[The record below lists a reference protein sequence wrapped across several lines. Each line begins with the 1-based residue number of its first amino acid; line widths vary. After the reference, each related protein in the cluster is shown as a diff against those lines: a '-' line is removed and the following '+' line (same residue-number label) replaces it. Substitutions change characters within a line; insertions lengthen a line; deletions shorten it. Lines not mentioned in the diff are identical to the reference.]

1 MHQATSSTVFV
12 RLLGEWRRG
21 SSPAYRELA
30 DVVRLLIMDGRLPL
44 DSPLP
49 SERTLALS
57 LGVSRTTVTAAYNA
71 LREEGFLSAGQG
83 TRARTSIPSRTGE
96 EDPWAARTDYAP
108 GLRAP
113 HGVVDFAY
121 ACLPANG
128 AAVHQ
133 AYTAALSEL
142 PALLPG
148 FGYDSYGLPE
158 LREAIAAKF
167 TAEGLPTTV
176 DQVMVTGGA
185 QQAMALALA
194 AFVAPGSRVLVEH
207 PSYPHALDAI
217 GARQCKAIPL
227 AFPLAEGWDVDG
239 FEAALARHRPAA
251 AYLIP
256 DFQNPTGRLM
266 PAEQRRRVARA
277 AAASGTVLIA
287 DETLRDIDFD
297 GIAPPHLGSYA
308 PGVVTIGSLSK
319 THWGGLRIGWARS
332 SAENIQRMARARTP
346 LDLGG
351 PVAEQLAGR
360 HILQHDLPGLGP
372 RLTELRAQRDVLL
385 ALLEEHLPEWRT
397 EIPDGGLSVWCRL
410 PRQGAHGE
418 AVSSAALT
426 LLAAQ
431 RGVRLA
437 AGPRFGVGGA
447 FEHFLRLPFTLPAN
461 DLERGVLA
469 LKEAQAQLLRTP
481 GLRRRLPDPPAVAIA

>member
-1 MHQATSSTVFV
+1 MNQAISSTPFV

-21 SSPAYRELA
+21 TAPAYRELA
-30 DVVRLLIMDGRLPL
+30 DVVRLLILDGRLPL
-44 DSPLP
+44 DSALP
-49 SERTLALS
+49 SERTLALA

-83 TRARTSIPSRTGE
+83 TRARTCIPSQTGNA
-96 EDPWAARTDYAP
+96 DPWAARTDYAP

-113 HGVVDFAY
+113 EGVVDFAY

-176 DQVMVTGGA
+176 DQVMVTSGA
-185 QQAMALALA
+185 QQAMTLALA
-194 AFVAPGSRVLVEH
+194 AFVSPGQRVLVEH

-217 GARQCKAIPL
+217 NARRCKAVPL
-227 AFPLAEGWDVDG
+227 AFPLAGDWDVDG

-266 PAEQRRRVARA
+266 PADQRRRVVRA
-277 AAASGTVLIA
+277 ATSAGTVLIA

-297 GIAPPHLGSYA
+297 GVAPPHLGSYG

-319 THWGGLRIGWARS
+319 THWGGLRIGWARA

-360 HILQHDLPGLGP
+360 HLLQHDLPGLRP
-372 RLTELRAQRDVLL
+372 RLVELERQRDTLL
-385 ALLEEHLPEWRT
+385 ALLSEHLPGWRT
-397 EIPDGGLSVWCRL
+397 EKPRGGLSVWCRL
-410 PRQGAHGE
+410 PRTGAQGE

-447 FEHFLRLPFTLPAN
+447 FEHFLRLPFTLPPGE
-461 DLERGVLA
+461 LERGVLV
-469 LKEAQAQLLRTP
+469 LRDAQDQLLRTP
-481 GLRRRLPDPPAVAIA
+481 GLRRRLPEPPAVAIA

>member
-1 MHQATSSTVFV
+1 MQQATSGTPFT
-12 RLLGEWRRG
+12 RLLGEWRLG
-21 SSPAYRELA
+21 AAPAYRELA
-30 DVVRLLIMDGRLPL
+30 DVVRLLILDGRLPL
-44 DSPLP
+44 DSALP
-49 SERTLALS
+49 SERTLALA

-83 TRARTSIPSRTGE
+83 TRARTCIPSQTGA

-113 HGVVDFAY
+113 EGMVDFAY

-148 FGYDSYGLPE
+148 FGYDSFGLPE

-167 TAEGLPTTV
+167 TAEGLPTTM

-185 QQAMALALA
+185 QQAMTLALA
-194 AFVAPGSRVLVEH
+194 AFAAPGQRVLVEH
-207 PSYPHALDAI
+207 PSYPHALDAVS
-217 GARQCKAIPL
+217 ARQCRAVPL
-227 AFPLAEGWDVDG
+227 AFPLAGDWDADA
-239 FEAALARHRPAA
+239 FEAALHRHRPAV

-266 PAEQRRRVARA
+266 PADQRRRVARA

-297 GIAPPHLGSYA
+297 GAAPPHLGSYA

-332 SAENIQRMARARTP
+332 SAENIQRMAQSRTS

-360 HILQHDLPGLGP
+360 HILQHDLPGLP
-372 RLTELRAQRDVLL
+372 ARLTELRTQRDTLL
-385 ALLEEHLPEWRT
+385 ALLEEHLPQWHAEV
-397 EIPDGGLSVWCRL
+397 PQGGLSIWCRL
-410 PRQGAHGE
+410 PRQGSQGE

-447 FEHFLRLPFTLPAN
+447 FEHFLRLPFTLPPHE
-461 DLERGVLA
+461 LERGVLA
-469 LKEAQAQLLRTP
+469 LKDAQRQLLITP
-481 GLRRRLPDPPAVAIA
+481 GLRRRLPEPPAVAIA